1 MEKIH
6 PGPDVAVIYIKLSKC
21 PQAETA
27 GFHRTVNTRKT
38 TAKLVPDLYFLT

>member
-1 MEKIH
+1 MEKVH
-6 PGPDVAVIYIKLSKC
+6 PGPDVAVVYIKLSKC

-27 GFHRTVNTRKT
+27 GFHRTPKT